1 MSKTVKKNKHADTTA
16 KSKSNRVPAKAN
28 SKSKGKSKSSSKTNV
43 KSRSKTTKRTKRT
56 DKKRVSS
63 CTESTSDEIVEV
75 RRKKVEKKE
84 DTYQKE
90 CDALCELLR
99 ENYAQHKKLISDL
112 KAVEAKYCTNLKL
125 GQKSNNGTGSS
136 MRTDITKVQPV
147 PNALRKLLKMKEEEA
162 TKSKVIA
169 IFHDYLTKN
178 NMCDA
183 KTKRITPNSKVRQ
196 VFGMDKGDVMDY
208 YNLQSWINKVYV
220 A

>member
-1 MSKTVKKNKHADTTA
+1 MSKTVKKNKHADTSA
-16 KSKSNRVPAKAN
+16 KSKSNRVPVKAN
-28 SKSKGKSKSSSKTNV
+28 SKSKTKSKSSSKTNV
-43 KSRSKTTKRTKRT
+43 KSRSKTTK
-56 DKKRVSS
+56 KRVSS
-63 CTESTSDEIVEV
+63 CTESRSEEIVEV

-84 DTYQKE
+84 DVYQKE
-90 CDALCELLR
+90 CDQLCELLR

-125 GQKSNNGTGSS
+125 GQNSNNGTGTGTV

-147 PNALRKLLKMKEEEA
+147 PKSLRKLLKMKEEEA

-183 KTKRITPNSKVRQ
+183 KTKRITPNSKVRE
-196 VFGMDKGDVMDY
+196 VFGMDKSDVMDY